1 MKNPSPSHRTVSLT
15 VNGDDYS
22 ASVASNRTLAD
33 FLRENLELTG
43 TNLGCEQ
50 GVCGA
55 CTVLL
60 DGRSVRSCLM
70 LAAQAEDQSVTTI
83 EGLSNQGE
91 PLHLI
96 QEAFSRFH
104 ALQCGYCTPGFILMA
119 LELLDESAPVTRDLV
134 RERLSGNLCRCTG
147 YQNIIS
153 AVMSLVEN
161 EA

>member
-1 MKNPSPSHRTVSLT
+1 MKNSFRSHRTVSLT
-15 VNGDDYS
+15 VNGNDHS
-22 ASVASNRTLAD
+22 ALVASNRTLAD

-60 DGRSVRSCLM
+60 DGRSVRSCLT
-70 LAAQAEDQSVTTI
+70 LAAQAEGQSVTTI
-83 EGLSNQGE
+83 EGLSKQGE
-91 PLHLI
+91 PLHPV

-104 ALQCGYCTPGFILMA
+104 ALQCGYCTPGFIIA
-119 LELLDESAPVTRDLV
+119 VIELLDEPAPITRDLV

-153 AVMSLVEN
+153 AVMSLLEN
-161 EA
+161 ET

>member
-1 MKNPSPSHRTVSLT
+1 MKNPSLSHRTVSLT

-70 LAAQAEDQSVTTI
+70 LAAQAEGQSVTTI

-91 PLHLI
+91 PLHLV

-104 ALQCGYCTPGFILMA
+104 ALQCGYCTPGFILTA